1 MKDKQTVE
9 QAHWIGPQGEWH
21 GFSGC
26 HFAEI
31 MRLMAEKE
39 LMEKGIFFIFE
50 MMQLSELHLKNK
62 FYF

>member
-1 MKDKQTVE
+1 
-9 QAHWIGPQGEWH
+9 
-21 GFSGC
+21 
-26 HFAEI
+26 

-50 MMQLSELHLKNK
+50 MMQLAELHLKNK